1 MLRVANS
8 FHQFS
13 TIDNINN
20 NKLKGRG
27 VMPHKDSPSDG
38 QNTFSLNR
46 HEYLK
51 TIPNNNEIIN
61 SFNGC
66 SADKFIGMQSKK
78 MKCRKIAND
87 EKIKKWYG
95 NSTNKTASRIVETNK
110 RTEIGKS
117 SLNLDSKSSSLC
129 FTNNNDNNLINRATI
144 RVRRMG
150 SAAPPKC
157 NGIK

>member
-8 FHQFS
+8 FHQFM

-20 NKLKGRG
+20 NQLKGRG

-51 TIPNNNEIIN
+51 TIPNNTKPVVNN
-61 SFNGC
+61 
-66 SADKFIGMQSKK
+66 
-78 MKCRKIAND
+78 

-95 NSTNKTASRIVETNK
+95 NSANKTASRIVETNK
-110 RTEIGKS
+110 RNEIGKS
-117 SLNLDSKSSSLC
+117 SLNLNSTSLLG

-150 SAAPPKC
+150 SAAPPKS
-157 NGIK
+157 NGWK